1 MKPRFLLFLLGEC
14 GFAFAGLALTPL
26 RAATDAPGHSADAAF
41 VSPDDGDAAAPS
53 AQPHKGSGD
62 HDQAA
67 VSVGGSDA
75 VRVDVGDTRDGD
87 AVGIMTDVVVDGHA
101 NKNAVAVMGDTTVNG
116 QVDNDA
122 VAVMGDNTINGQV
135 NHDAVAV
142 MGDLAVKGHVDHDA
156 VAVMGDHTINGRVD
170 HDAVAV
176 MGDLTLGPKAWIGH
190 DAVCVGGQLHK
201 DPHAHVGGQTVRQSF
216 LGANLGHLGRHLG
229 PWWRDGL
236 GRCRVISFRQD
247 LAWTWIGGL
256 LGLGLCALMG
266 LAMPGP
272 TKTCGDLLAH
282 RPGRVILTGFLTL
295 LALPFLFVLLCASLV
310 GLPVAFMVLP
320 VALVLFTTFG
330 AASIYALVGRSI
342 SQDRLHPAAAILAGG
357 VVFLAIY
364 AVPVLG
370 LPVFLLMG
378 FLGLGCAVSAVF
390 TSRRPA
396 ARPPHSAGPTSAA
409 PMASSPLVSPAI
421 PTASATPAP
430 GSPGVSAGP
439 AIEMPPPP
447 AAMPETATPLTI
459 PSSPEAAIPPPISV
473 SPATGTPP
481 PAAPAMAAT
490 APASVS
496 APAGPI
502 TADLERA
509 GFWIRTLAL
518 AIDWIVVAVV
528 WHLLGDFFR
537 PALWFFPLHRIV
549 YDGDHTSLLVIAAYA
564 AVLWKV
570 KGSTVGGLICNLHV
584 VRLDGRPIDWPTAVV
599 RALGCF
605 LSLIAVGLGFIW
617 VAFDPER
624 QSWHD
629 KIAGTTVV
637 YTRARRSLI

>member
-1 MKPRFLLFLLGEC
+1 
-14 GFAFAGLALTPL
+14 
-26 RAATDAPGHSADAAF
+26 
-41 VSPDDGDAAAPS
+41 
-53 AQPHKGSGD
+53 
-62 HDQAA
+62 
-67 VSVGGSDA
+67 
-75 VRVDVGDTRDGD
+75 
-87 AVGIMTDVVVDGHA
+87 
-101 NKNAVAVMGDTTVNG
+101 
-116 QVDNDA
+116 
-122 VAVMGDNTINGQV
+122 
-135 NHDAVAV
+135 
-142 MGDLAVKGHVDHDA
+142 
-156 VAVMGDHTINGRVD
+156 
-170 HDAVAV
+170 
-176 MGDLTLGPKAWIGH
+176 
-190 DAVCVGGQLHK
+190 
-201 DPHAHVGGQTVRQSF
+201 
-216 LGANLGHLGRHLG
+216 
-229 PWWRDGL
+229 
-236 GRCRVISFRQD
+236 
-247 LAWTWIGGL
+247 
-256 LGLGLCALMG
+256 
-266 LAMPGP
+266 
-272 TKTCGDLLAH
+272 
-282 RPGRVILTGFLTL
+282 
-295 LALPFLFVLLCASLV
+295 
-310 GLPVAFMVLP
+310 
-320 VALVLFTTFG
+320 
-330 AASIYALVGRSI
+330 
-342 SQDRLHPAAAILAGG
+342 
-357 VVFLAIY
+357 
-364 AVPVLG
+364 
-370 LPVFLLMG
+370 
-378 FLGLGCAVSAVF
+378 
-390 TSRRPA
+390 
-396 ARPPHSAGPTSAA
+396 
-409 PMASSPLVSPAI
+409 
-421 PTASATPAP
+421 
-430 GSPGVSAGP
+430 
-439 AIEMPPPP
+439 
-447 AAMPETATPLTI
+447 MPETATPLTI